1 MLFDEKFDQS
11 LWCIVKG
18 DKKNRKQIVE
28 FIKELPVE
36 FIEMVR
42 EGIEKYRQIE
52 DPYSLEAD
60 IFNEYLVGDKVS
72 YYFQIERFGMQN
84 YLRLKKEILNGK
96 FYDSVIE
103 LELNDGGVKDI
114 SEWDNFDELDLG
126 VSTTDIKYKHFDKI
140 GNGLMKCNES
150 HYSIVKTPIGNVIK
164 YSREYLGGLLTLPF
178 GRFVNIKN
186 MPNDITKENIDGK
199 KLKLSKK

>member
-1 MLFDEKFDQS
+1 MIFDEKFDQS
-11 LWCIVKG
+11 LWCIIKG
-18 DKKNRKQIVE
+18 DKKNRKQIVK

-52 DPYSLEAD
+52 DPYNSEED
-60 IFNEYLVGDKVS
+60 IYNDYMVGDKVS
-72 YYFQIERFGMQN
+72 YFFEIKRSGMEN
-84 YLRLKKEILNGK
+84 YLRLKKDILNGK
-96 FYDSVIE
+96 FYDPIIM

-126 VSTTDIKYKHFDKI
+126 VSTIDIKYIF
-140 GNGLMKCNES
+140 GLMKCNES
-150 HYSIVKTPIGNVIK
+150 QYSIVKTPIGNVVK
-164 YSREYLGGLLTLPF
+164 YTREYLGGLVTLPF

-186 MPNDITKENIDGK
+186 MPNDIAKENIDVK
-199 KLKLSKK
+199 KLKLLK